1 MPCPQTIVE
10 PLCIPRG
17 ATFKK
22 IFDVYDVTVEPNV
35 PIDLS
40 DRDWRSQVRK
50 SVNAPDPPLA
60 EWLDAG
66 VAPQPQIFV
75 EDIPSETAGNNGRL
89 RIEVGA
95 TQTETYVFTAGV
107 YDLEGELKTDADDV
121 WRLSQGDVEVDPDV
135 TRDPPP

>member
-10 PLCIPRG
+10 NLCIPRG

-22 IFDVYDVTVEPNV
+22 IFDVFDVTVDPEV

-40 DRDWRSQVRK
+40 DRSWRSQVRK

-60 EWLDAG
+60 EWLETG
-66 VAPQPQIFV
+66 PSPQPQIFV
-75 EDIPSETAGNNGRL
+75 EDIPGLTPGNNGRI

-95 TQTETYVFTAGV
+95 TETETYLFTAGV
-107 YDLEGELKTDADDV
+107 YDLEGELKTDPDDV
-121 WRLSQGDVEVDPDV
+121 IRLSQGDVEVDPDV

>member
-22 IFDVYDVTVEPNV
+22 IFDVFDVTVEPEV

-40 DRDWRSQVRK
+40 DRDWRAQVRK

-60 EWLDAG
+60 EWLETG
-66 VAPQPQIFV
+66 APPNPQIFI
-75 EDIPSETAGNNGRL
+75 EDIPGHPAGNNGRV

-95 TQTETYVFTAGV
+95 TVTETYQFVAGV

-121 WRLSQGDVEVDPDV
+121 IRLSQGDVEVDPDV

>member
-40 DRDWRSQVRK
+40 DRDWRSQVRRD
-50 SVNAPDPPLA
+50 VNTPDPPLV

-66 VAPQPQIFV
+66 AAPQPQIFV
-75 EDIPSETAGNNGRL
+75 EDIPSEAPGNNGRL
-89 RIEVGA
+89 RIQVGA
-95 TQTETYVFTAGV
+95 TQTEGYTFTGGV
-107 YDLEGELKTDADDV
+107 YDIEGELKIDADDV

-135 TRDPPP
+135 TR

>member
-22 IFDVYDVTVEPNV
+22 IFDVFDVTVEPEV

-40 DRDWRSQVRK
+40 ARDWRAQVRR

-60 EWLDAG
+60 EWLETG
-66 VAPQPQIFV
+66 APPNPQIFI
-75 EDIPSETAGNNGRL
+75 EDIPGQPVGNNGRI

-95 TQTETYVFTAGV
+95 TVTETYQFVAGV

-121 WRLSQGDVEVDPDV
+121 IRLSQGDVEVDPDV